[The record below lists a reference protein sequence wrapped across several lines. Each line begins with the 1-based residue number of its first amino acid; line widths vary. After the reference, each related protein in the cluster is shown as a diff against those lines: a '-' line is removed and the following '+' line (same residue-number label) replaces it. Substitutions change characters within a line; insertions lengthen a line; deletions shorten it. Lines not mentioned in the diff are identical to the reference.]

1 MEELNF
7 EKFMRDIEKREEIL
21 KEKKAV
27 AQATIDEDIARRRRA
42 ELYHER
48 WQNRI
53 QWEKNNVK

>member
-7 EKFMRDIEKREEIL
+7 EKFMKDIAKREEISR
-21 KEKKAV
+21 ERKAV
-27 AQATIDEDIARRRRA
+27 AQATIEEDIARRRRA

-53 QWEKNNVK
+53 LWEKNNVK